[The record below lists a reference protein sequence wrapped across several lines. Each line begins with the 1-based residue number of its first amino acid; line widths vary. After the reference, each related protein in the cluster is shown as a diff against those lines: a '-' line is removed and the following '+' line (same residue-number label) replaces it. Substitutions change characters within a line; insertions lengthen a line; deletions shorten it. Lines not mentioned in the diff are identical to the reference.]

1 MKTLVIA
8 MILKITW
15 ALCALCSLSVQAQT
29 SDTLKKI
36 KESGTI
42 TLGGREASFP
52 FSYVTGPGHPIGF
65 SADLCLKVVDAVKAK
80 LNMPQ
85 LKVEYQ
91 IVTPANR
98 IPLVQNGTVDLECS
112 TTTNTVVR
120 GKDVEFAPT
129 HFVAGV
135 GAAVKKSSGITTFSQ
150 FDGKTVAT
158 TTGSTSIQL
167 LRTYR
172 KTENINIQELSGK
185 DISDAFLLLASDR
198 TVALILDDVQL
209 AALIANAL
217 KPDDYVILRER
228 LREEPY
234 GFMYRK
240 NDPEFKTLVDQTVTN
255 LMKTGQINDVYA
267 KWFTKPVPPKSVNL
281 NFPMSDLVR
290 EAYRNPNNKGI

>member
-1 MKTLVIA
+1 MV
-8 MILKITW
+8 LKITW
-15 ALCALCSLSVQAQT
+15 ALCALSSLNVQAQT

-52 FSYVTGPGHPIGF
+52 FSYVTGAGHPVGF

-91 IVTPANR
+91 IVTPVNR

-129 HFVAGV
+129 HFVAGI
-135 GAAVKKSSGITTFSQ
+135 GAAVKKSSGITSFAQ
-150 FDGKTVAT
+150 FDGKTVAAT
-158 TTGSTSIQL
+158 AGSTAIQL
-167 LRTYR
+167 MRAYR
-172 KTENINIQELSGK
+172 RSENSNIQELYGK
-185 DISDAFLLLASDR
+185 DIADAFLLLASDR

-209 AALIANAL
+209 AALIANAP

-240 NDPEFKTLVDQTVTN
+240 NDPEFKTVVDQTITN